1 MILLGVSGS
10 IAAYKA
16 VELLRLLTQAGQ
28 DVRVVM
34 TPAATHFVGPLT
46 FQALSGHPV
55 LTDTLDPQG
64 WQMAH
69 LDLPEKA
76 AAFVLAPA
84 SAAMISQLAAGGAG
98 DIIGASLLA
107 MPRHSSGKLKAPVW
121 IVPAMHE
128 AMWLHPATQE
138 NAKTL
143 KRYGYQFIG
152 PERGALGR
160 VGDIGHGRMVEPQAI
175 AALVLKSLGKSASK

>member
-16 VELLRLLTQAGQ
+16 VELLRALLKAGQ
-28 DVRVVM
+28 EVHVIM
-34 TPAATHFVGPLT
+34 TQAATHFVGPLT

-76 AAFVLAPA
+76 SAFVIAPA
-84 SAAMISQLAAGGAG
+84 TAHVLSQLAAGGAA
-98 DIIGASLLA
+98 DIATTAALARPRSAS
-107 MPRHSSGKLKAPVW
+107 G
-121 IVPAMHE
+121 E
-128 AMWLHPATQE
+128 
-138 NAKTL
+138 L
-143 KRYGYQFIG
+143 KRPVFIA
-152 PERGALGR
+152 PPIHETMCM
-160 VGDIGHGRMVEPQAI
+160 HP
-175 AALVLKSLGKSASK
+175 SAP

>member
-10 IAAYKA
+10 IAAYKS
-16 VELLRLLTQAGQ
+16 VELLRLLLKAGR
-28 DVRVVM
+28 DVRVLM
-34 TPAATHFVGPLT
+34 TEAAARFVGPLT

-76 AAFVLAPA
+76 SAFVIAPA
-84 SAAMISQLAAGGAG
+84 SAHLLSQLAAGAAG
-98 DIIGASLLA
+98 NIITASVLG
-107 MPRHSSGKLKAPVW
+107 MPRSSAGKLRAPVL

-128 AMWLHPATQE
+128 AMWIHPATQA
-138 NAKTL
+138 NVKSL
-143 KRYGYQFIG
+143 KGFGYQFIG
-152 PERGALGR
+152 PERGPLGR
-160 VGDIGHGRMVEPQAI
+160 VGDVGGGRMTEPETI
-175 AALVLKSLGKSASK
+175 AKMVLKAMPKP